1 MEEKLRIEVQTL
13 SADLR
18 MCRFWL
24 PVLSEVKVHRQKG
37 SKLRIDLKKKKK
49 RESKSVP
56 PTRMMCQH
64 SAAESQISA
73 PRRHRTHVNA
83 GQLQQGVEMKCGSSK
98 STTKDKNRP
107 RSGSVAA
114 FLVCSSHVSQF
125 EIYLA
130 VSSNPPRVLINLNA
144 LGLHTPC
151 SCNTRRSS
159 GLLLR
164 LKLGVFVRAQ
174 N

>member
-37 SKLRIDLKKKKK
+37 SKLRIDLKKKE
-49 RESKSVP
+49 RESKNVP

-83 GQLQQGVEMKCGSSK
+83 GQLQQGVEMKCGSSE

-107 RSGSVAA
+107 SSGSVAA
-114 FLVCSSHVSQF
+114 VLVCSSHVSQF
-125 EIYLA
+125 ET
-130 VSSNPPRVLINLNA
+130 VSSNPP
-144 LGLHTPC
+144 PEY
-151 SCNTRRSS
+151 
-159 GLLLR
+159 
-164 LKLGVFVRAQ
+164 
-174 N
+174 

>member
-1 MEEKLRIEVQTL
+1 MEEKLRIKVQTL

-37 SKLRIDLKKKKK
+37 SKLRIDLKKKEKK
-49 RESKSVP
+49 RESKNVP

-83 GQLQQGVEMKCGSSK
+83 GQLQQGAGAVANRQRQ
-98 STTKDKNRP
+98 TKT
-107 RSGSVAA
+107 G
-114 FLVCSSHVSQF
+114 LVLEVWPQF
-125 EIYLA
+125 
-130 VSSNPPRVLINLNA
+130 
-144 LGLHTPC
+144 
-151 SCNTRRSS
+151 
-159 GLLLR
+159 
-164 LKLGVFVRAQ
+164 
-174 N
+174 